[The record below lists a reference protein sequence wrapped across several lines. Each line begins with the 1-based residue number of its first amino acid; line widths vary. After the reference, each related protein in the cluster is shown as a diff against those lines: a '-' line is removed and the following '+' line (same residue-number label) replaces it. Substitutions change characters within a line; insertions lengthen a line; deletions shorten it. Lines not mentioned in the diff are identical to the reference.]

1 MLRQFKLCREY
12 INILL
17 LLSAIYPMIMK
28 PISLYTPVE
37 IAKGRLEDAVNVRPY
52 SIQKY
57 RENPFQ

>member
-1 MLRQFKLCREY
+1 
-12 INILL
+12 
-17 LLSAIYPMIMK
+17 MIMK